1 MIASTKSSPV
11 FWDDPEMPPE
21 IKIVQK
27 NEENNFQGR
36 VSLLSPALDERA
48 PY

>member
-11 FWDDPEMPPE
+11 FWDDPEIE
-21 IKIVQK
+21 IVQK